1 MYEHTFVQGGNAAT
15 TPWSVYTWGEYYDLI
30 VDFAKSL
37 IHLDFQPHRAIN
49 IIGFNS
55 PEWLIANTGAIAA
68 GGVAVGIY
76 TTNNTEACK
85 YISEHSEAE
94 VIVVE
99 NAKQLEKFLKISDE
113 LPNLKVSESFCGIL
127 RTVFA

>member
-1 MYEHTFVQGGNAAT
+1 M
-15 TPWSVYTWGEYYDLI
+15 TPTSCDAPSHPTPPNP
-30 VDFAKSL
+30 
-37 IHLDFQPHRAIN
+37 QPHHAIN

-55 PEWLIANTGAIAA
+55 PEWLIANCGAIAA

-76 TTNNTEACK
+76 TTNNVEACQ

-99 NAKQLEKFLKISDE
+99 NAKQLEKFTDISHQ
-113 LPNLKVSESFCGIL
+113 LPNLKVNSYVCSGHLSGRDL
-127 RTVFA
+127 RGVCWCRKQTKHTNDKRTP